1 MVGVLSPSSVCPRSH
16 VACPQPL
23 PLPDMEV
30 QSPGKQLPK
39 ELTRESLLTRR
50 WLPAQRV
57 QERVLSALTITE
69 ARAACALTGSTNM

>member
-1 MVGVLSPSSVCPRSH
+1 
-16 VACPQPL
+16 
-23 PLPDMEV
+23 MEV